1 MRKKFIR
8 KRKYKNYIKIVDKKK
23 KYYKKNSV
31 FSKKII
37 KLIIYLT
44 ILFLVFLAKTKIFFR
59 KKKKISYDKGEIKS
73 KIEQLKI
80 LTNKNQTLIA
90 GPKKCLMNNPD
101 EEKCIYQFLC
111 PKQIVGKNRILFGI
125 RKDGCYVLL
134 DDLENIKIAYSIGI
148 DGIIQF
154 DKALADKGI
163 DVYMYDHT
171 IDRLPYENEKFH
183 WKKIGIGGNSQRT
196 YNIQTLQEMLKEN
209 GHLHEKNMIFKM
221 DVEGAEWETL
231 RDTPEDVLLQFKY
244 LAFEYHFRENYYPFF
259 YDVLK
264 KIYKTH
270 QPFFVHCNPP
280 SPLKIYRN
288 NIICRS
294 LEISYIIREGNKF
307 EIDKSDYPIQELSH
321 GGKLNFNLNILK
333 LFDNYLPT

>member
-1 MRKKFIR
+1 M
-8 KRKYKNYIKIVDKKK
+8 
-23 KYYKKNSV
+23 
-31 FSKKII
+31 
-37 KLIIYLT
+37 
-44 ILFLVFLAKTKIFFR
+44 AKTKIFFR

-80 LTNKNQTLIA
+80 LTNNNQTLIA

-183 WKKIGIGGNSQRT
+183 WKKIGIGGNSQRSN
-196 YNIQTLQEMLKEN
+196 NIQTLQEMLKEN
-209 GHLHEKNMIFKM
+209 GHLNEKNMIFKM
-221 DVEGAEWETL
+221 DVEGAEWN
-231 RDTPEDVLLQFKY
+231 VL
-244 LAFEYHFRENYYPFF
+244 
-259 YDVLK
+259 
-264 KIYKTH
+264 
-270 QPFFVHCNPP
+270 
-280 SPLKIYRN
+280 
-288 NIICRS
+288 
-294 LEISYIIREGNKF
+294 
-307 EIDKSDYPIQELSH
+307 
-321 GGKLNFNLNILK
+321 NL
-333 LFDNYLPT
+333 

>member
-80 LTNKNQTLIA
+80 LTNNNQTLIA

-163 DVYMYDHT
+163 DVYIYLMKMKNF
-171 IDRLPYENEKFH
+171 IG
-183 WKKIGIGGNSQRT
+183 KK
-196 YNIQTLQEMLKEN
+196 
-209 GHLHEKNMIFKM
+209 
-221 DVEGAEWETL
+221 
-231 RDTPEDVLLQFKY
+231 
-244 LAFEYHFRENYYPFF
+244 
-259 YDVLK
+259 
-264 KIYKTH
+264 
-270 QPFFVHCNPP
+270 
-280 SPLKIYRN
+280 
-288 NIICRS
+288 
-294 LEISYIIREGNKF
+294 
-307 EIDKSDYPIQELSH
+307 
-321 GGKLNFNLNILK
+321 
-333 LFDNYLPT
+333 